1 MRLIVLLLCVAS
13 ISAYADV
20 LDKFAI
26 DDIHVNPSD
35 FPECDNAE
43 YAKSFQSQYPKELQK
58 ALTKMKED
66 DKKEADFHIA
76 NIEKIKTK
84 VIDAGIWTKQDAS
97 MYFLSLVNADDTKAI
112 EDKKKILSKDFK
124 IKNNGIT
131 VLTDILGYGKPEM
144 INRGTCIFGKSAIN
158 DAMQANLVNK
168 EAWLHLEQKMIDFAT
183 GKNVRI
189 SE

>member
-1 MRLIVLLLCVAS
+1 MRLIVLLLCVAT

-20 LDKFAI
+20 LDNFAI

-35 FPECDNAE
+35 FPECGDAE
-43 YAKSFQSQYPKELQK
+43 YAKRFQSQYPKELQK
-58 ALTKMKED
+58 ALSQMKDD
-66 DKKEADFHIA
+66 DKKQTDFHIA

-97 MYFLSLVNADDTKAI
+97 LYFLSLVNGDDTKAI
-112 EDKKKILSKDFK
+112 EDKKKNISKDFK
-124 IKNNGIT
+124 RKNNGIS
-131 VLTDILGYGKPEM
+131 VLTDILGVGKPEM

-168 EAWLHLEQKMIDFAT
+168 EVWLHLEQKMIEFAT
-183 GKNVRI
+183 AKNVRL